1 MKTRTNVMADDTIYV
16 VYTFGISAVLLY
28 LGAGMAFHG

>member
-1 MKTRTNVMADDTIYV
+1 MSEKKNIMADDTIYC
-16 VYTFGISAVLLY
+16 VYTFGISAVLMY